1 MLKKI
6 TAVLLAVV
14 VTAAGLTGLSV
25 TSGAAPAQ
33 ALSGSEFDPGNIVSD
48 AVFFNGTA
56 MDEGQIQSW
65 LDSRIGACR
74 NGNCLNVKRLD
85 TASRPADAMCGAYA
99 GAAGERVSR
108 ILAKVSRACGINP
121 QVLLVTL
128 QKEQSLVSGDIAK
141 GPSDARLDRAMGY
154 ACPDNVGGVCDP
166 SYAGVYNQLYRAAW
180 QFKRYA
186 NPAGTS
192 NFFTWFRPGTT
203 AAVQYNPNAACGTK
217 QVTIRNQATANLY
230 YYTPYTPNAAALT
243 ALRGTGD
250 ACSAYGNRNFW
261 VYFND
266 WFGSPTAG
274 SAPQGALDVVSAGR
288 ESVRVAGWAFDRASA
303 ASIDVHVYV
312 DGTGYPVRADRSRPD
327 VGAAYPAKGP
337 AHGFDAVL
345 PARPGAR
352 EVCVHAIGLAGAGG
366 TLLGCRTVQVTA
378 ASPVGALDGVT
389 AAPGGVRVNGWALD
403 PETAGPIPVHVY
415 ANGAGRVLRADQ
427 SRPDIGRAYP
437 AAGPLHGFSAT
448 IPTAGGRQDVCTYA
462 INQGAGDNTSLGC
475 RAVTAVGSGQ
485 VGSLDGVTA
494 TSTGIDVDGWAL
506 DGDTAAAVPVHVYV
520 DGQGRVLTAGQR
532 RADIGRAYPAWGAD
546 HGFRASIAAA
556 PGAHTVCAYAI
567 NVGAGT
573 GNTTLGCRTV
583 TVTGSVPVGN
593 FEGAQGVTGG
603 VRVTGWA
610 VDAVARRAVAPAFT
624 VDGAAGRAVQP
635 SVLRPDVARSFPGTS
650 GPIGFDAVLPAA
662 PGSHRVCGTAPAAS
676 GSGRLDLGCRTV
688 VVP

>member
-1 MLKKI
+1 VLKKI

-25 TSGAAPAQ
+25 TSGAEPAR
-33 ALSGSEFDPGNIVSD
+33 ALSGAEFDPGNIISD

-154 ACPDNVGGVCDP
+154 ACPDNVGCVCDP

-230 YYTPYTPNAAALT
+230 YYTPYTPNASALT
-243 ALRGTGD
+243 NLRGTGD

-266 WFGSPTAG
+266 WFGSTQAALPPVGSFKFASGGVGTVTVAG
-274 SAPQGALDVVSAGR
+274 WALDRSSSASIPVHVYVGPASTALPATLPRPDVASAFPSSGPAHGFSGTVAAAPGTWQVCMWALGVVSGNNAMLGCKTVTVLDASPVG
-288 ESVRVAGWAFDRASA
+288 SVEAVRPAPGGIQVAGWAFDF
-303 ASIDVHVYV
+303 D
-312 DGTGYPVRADRSRPD
+312 T
-327 VGAAYPAKGP
+327 PA
-337 AHGFDAVL
+337 
-345 PARPGAR
+345 
-352 EVCVHAIGLAGAGG
+352 
-366 TLLGCRTVQVTA
+366 
-378 ASPVGALDGVT
+378 
-389 AAPGGVRVNGWALD
+389 
-403 PETAGPIPVHVY
+403 PI
-415 ANGAGRVLRADQ
+415 
-427 SRPDIGRAYP
+427 
-437 AAGPLHGFSAT
+437 
-448 IPTAGGRQDVCTYA
+448 
-462 INQGAGDNTSLGC
+462 
-475 RAVTAVGSGQ
+475 
-485 VGSLDGVTA
+485 
-494 TSTGIDVDGWAL
+494 
-506 DGDTAAAVPVHVYV
+506 PVHVYV
-520 DGQGRVLTAGQR
+520 DGVGRAVTADLPR
-532 RADIGRAYPAWGAD
+532 SDIGRIYPQQGAGHGFATVVPAGPGRHDVCVYGINAGPRGDNRLFSCSVVTVPPHEPIGAVDGITGSAGAISLSGWALDGDVADPIPVHVYVDGVGVAYTADQPRSDIGRLYPAYGPA
-546 HGFRASIAAA
+546 HGFAMRIPAAQ
-556 PGAHTVCAYAI
+556 GAHEVCVHAI
-567 NVGAGT
+567 NRG
-573 GNTTLGCRTV
+573 
-583 TVTGSVPVGN
+583 
-593 FEGAQGVTGG
+593 
-603 VRVTGWA
+603 
-610 VDAVARRAVAPAFT
+610 
-624 VDGAAGRAVQP
+624 
-635 SVLRPDVARSFPGTS
+635 
-650 GPIGFDAVLPAA
+650 
-662 PGSHRVCGTAPAAS
+662 PGSHT
-676 GSGRLDLGCRTV
+676 LLTCRTV
-688 VVP
+688 VVANAPPVGSAEVVRGVPGGVQVAGWAFDPDQPRTPLAVHVYVGGAGRALTADLPRSDIGRVFPEAGPAHGFAQIIPASSGRQDVCVYALDPVGGFNPVLSCTTVTVP